1 MGLSLFCGHL
11 ETTWVTSLITKAAIG
26 RHKNRRNTMIQNLA
40 TPVLHNVTDAITHGV
55 GPEDF
60 IAAMHRN
67 PQGDVWRNA
76 EGVLLHDCGN
86 CGRPRT
92 TDGDCEC
99 QPNQ

>member
-11 ETTWVTSLITKAAIG
+11 ETIWVTSFITEAAMG
-26 RHKNRRNTMIQNLA
+26 RHKERRTMIQNLA

-55 GPEDF
+55 APEEF

-76 EGVLLHDCGN
+76 EGALLHDCGN
-86 CGRPRT
+86 CGRPRET
-92 TDGDCEC
+92 NGDCEC